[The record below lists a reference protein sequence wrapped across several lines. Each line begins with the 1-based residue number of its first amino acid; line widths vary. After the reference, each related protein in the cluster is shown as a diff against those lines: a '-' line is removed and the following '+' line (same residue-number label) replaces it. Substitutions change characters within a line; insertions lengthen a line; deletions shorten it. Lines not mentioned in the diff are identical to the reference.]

1 MNLLPR
7 PEKKG
12 WSPVGQQWLQVLS
25 DLIEE
30 VLGQGRDRWDLAQ
43 LLVVIGLIA
52 LVIWMIIDP

>member
-1 MNLLPR
+1 M
-7 PEKKG
+7 
-12 WSPVGQQWLQVLS
+12 GQQWLQVLS

-30 VLGQGRDRWDLAQ
+30 VLGQGRDWWDLAQ